1 MKKLYALLILSLF
14 TFTTQA
20 QVVISQIYGAGGNSG
35 AVFTHDYVELF
46 NTTSSPIDISGWT
59 LNYASNTGAFGTSN
73 RNTLPSGT
81 IINGNR
87 YLLIQLA
94 GGANGSPLP
103 VTADVIVTAT
113 PINMA
118 AANGKIA
125 LTNDNVAL
133 SGANPIGA
141 SNLIDFVGFGT
152 ATNFEGTGAAPAPST
167 TNAIFRL
174 NGGCTDTNNNSAD
187 FSAAA
192 AAPRNSSSATNVCSN
207 APSLVISSP
216 SNNAIFNPETT
227 SVNIAISVSN
237 FVVGNP
243 GAGIDGHIH
252 YSVNGGATVM
262 KYDTTPI
269 TLSGLTPGTYNIA
282 MQLVDNNHNAL
293 NPTVNANV
301 SFTVASYIVVNN
313 IAEMRQDVS
322 GNGLG
327 RYYQINS
334 NPVITY
340 TRTNRNQKYIQD
352 ASAAVLIDDNTPAPG
367 IITTPMV
374 IGDAIAGLKGFTTS
388 FLGGLQFTPLTNATV
403 ASSGNTV
410 TPQVVTIN
418 NLNSNLDAY
427 ESELVRVNNLTFTDA
442 GSTFAVNT
450 NYNVTNNSETL
461 VFRTLFGEANYIT
474 QTIPSGEQDIVAIVA
489 RNNALAQIV
498 ARNLSDITLDVTS
511 FDAISGLKMYPN
523 PAKNGQTLFIT
534 SDSSVEKNVAIYNV
548 LGRKVLEATTQQN
561 TINTNG
567 LTAGV
572 YMVKITEEGKTS
584 TRKLV
589 IQ

>member
-1 MKKLYALLILSLF
+1 MKKLFAFILISNFLF
-14 TFTTQA
+14 
-20 QVVISQIYGAGGNSG
+20 SQGTINFDDNSSWVQDG
-35 AVFTHDYVELF
+35 
-46 NTTSSPIDISGWT
+46 TTSLTSYANHGYTSGVFSATGVSVLRNGNTAQDGFPGALGTFSFRLNQTSTTSLTFNIASGGVGTFSFQARRWDGSPDTNFTVEYSVNDGVDWIFSSLI
-59 LNYASNTGAFGTSN
+59 NASVTNDSN
-73 RNTLPSGT
+73 WKTISGT
-81 IINGNR
+81 INSNNNNIKIRIKSNGTTER
-87 YLLIQLA
+87 L
-94 GGANGSPLP
+94 
-103 VTADVIVTAT
+103 
-113 PINMA
+113 M
-118 AANGKIA
+118 
-125 LTNDNVAL
+125 
-133 SGANPIGA
+133 
-141 SNLIDFVGFGT
+141 ID
-152 ATNFEGTGAAPAPST
+152 NFEW
-167 TNAIFRL
+167 
-174 NGGCTDTNNNSAD
+174 NSA
-187 FSAAA
+187 
-192 AAPRNSSSATNVCSN
+192 SSDPLLSIT
-207 APSLVISSP
+207 SP

-269 TLSGLTPGTYNIA
+269 TLSGLTPGTYSIA

-313 IAEMRQDVS
+313 IAEMRQDVVS
-322 GNGLG
+322 SNVLG

-403 ASSGNTV
+403 ASNGNTV

-418 NLNSNLDAY
+418 DLNSNLNAY

-534 SDSSVEKNVAIYNV
+534 SDSSVEKNVAIYNM
-548 LGRKVLEATTQQN
+548 LGRKVLETTTQQN

-567 LTAGV
+567 LITGV

-584 TRKLV
+584 TKKLV

>member
-14 TFTTQA
+14 TFTAQG

-35 AVFTHDYVELF
+35 AVFTHDYIELF

-59 LNYASNTGAFGTSN
+59 LQYAAATGTSWS
-73 RNTLPSGT
+73 RNTLPAGT
-81 IINGNR
+81 IINANS
-87 YLLIQLA
+87 YFLIQLA
-94 GGANGSPLP
+94 DGSNGSPLP
-103 VTADVIVTAT
+103 VIADAIITTSAINLAT
-113 PINMA
+113 
-118 AANGKIA
+118 ANGKIA
-125 LTNDNVAL
+125 LTNDNVVL
-133 SGANPIGA
+133 TGSSPVGAT
-141 SNLIDFVGFGT
+141 NLIDFVGFGT
-152 ATNFEGTGAAPAPST
+152 ANAFEGTGAASAPST

-227 SVNIAISVSN
+227 SVNITISVSN

-269 TLSGLTPGTYNIA
+269 TLSGLTPGTYSIA

-313 IAEMRQDVS
+313 IAEMRQDVVS
-322 GNGLG
+322 SNVLG

-403 ASSGNTV
+403 ASNGNTV

-418 NLNSNLDAY
+418 DLNSNLNAY

-442 GSTFAVNT
+442 GSIFAVNT

-474 QTIPSGEQDIVAIVA
+474 QTIPSGEQDIVAIVS

-567 LTAGV
+567 LTTGV

>member
-20 QVVISQIYGAGGNSG
+20 QVVISQIYGGGGNTG
-35 AVFTHDYVELF
+35 APFTHDFVELF

-59 LNYASNTGAFGTSN
+59 LQYASATGSSWS
-73 RNTLPSGT
+73 RNTLPAGT
-81 IINGNR
+81 IINANS
-87 YLLIQLA
+87 YFLIQLA
-94 GGANGSPLP
+94 AGSGNGVALPTPNHIFTSSPL
-103 VTADVIVTAT
+103 
-113 PINMA
+113 
-118 AANGKIA
+118 
-125 LTNDNVAL
+125 AL
-133 SGANPIGA
+133 SGTAGKLGLTNSDTILSGTNPIGA
-141 SNLIDFVGFGT
+141 ANLIDFVGFGST
-152 ATNFEGTGAAPAPST
+152 ANAFEGTGPTPAPSNT
-167 TNAIFRL
+167 TSIFRL
-174 NGGCTDTNNNSAD
+174 NGGCTDTNNNNAD
-187 FSAAA
+187 FVTGAPS
-192 AAPRNSSSATNVCSN
+192 PRNSSSPINVCSN

-252 YSVNGGATVM
+252 YSVNGGTTVM

-269 TLSGLTPGTYNIA
+269 TLSGLTPGNYSIA

-301 SFTVASYIVVNN
+301 NFTIASYIVVNN

-418 NLNSNLDAY
+418 ELNSNLDAY

-567 LTAGV
+567 LTTGV

>member
-14 TFTTQA
+14 TFTAQG
-20 QVVISQIYGAGGNSG
+20 QVVISQIYGGGGNTG
-35 AVFTHDYVELF
+35 APFTHDFVELF

-59 LNYASNTGAFGTSN
+59 LQYASATGSSWS
-73 RNTLPSGT
+73 RNTLPAGT
-81 IINGNR
+81 IINANS
-87 YLLIQLA
+87 YFLIQLA
-94 GGANGSPLP
+94 AGSGNGVALPTPNHIFTSSPLTLSG
-103 VTADVIVTAT
+103 TA
-113 PINMA
+113 
-118 AANGKIA
+118 GKLG
-125 LTNDNVAL
+125 LTNSDTIL
-133 SGANPIGA
+133 SGTNPIGA
-141 SNLIDFVGFGT
+141 ANLIDFVGFGST
-152 ATNFEGTGAAPAPST
+152 ANAFEGTGPTPAPSNT
-167 TNAIFRL
+167 TSILRL
-174 NGGCTDTNNNSAD
+174 NGGCTDTNNNNAD
-187 FSAAA
+187 FVTGAPS
-192 AAPRNSSSATNVCSN
+192 PRNSSSATNVCSN

-227 SVNIAISVSN
+227 SVNITISVSN

-269 TLSGLTPGTYNIA
+269 TLSGLTPGTYSIA

-561 TINTNG
+561 TINTNR
-567 LTAGV
+567 LTTGV